1 MVLSFGEVL
10 MDCFP
15 DQNVIGGAPFNVAV
29 HLKRLGEDAGI
40 ITKIGEDVLGSE
52 IQQILQQE
60 DLIDQLQVDENYQTG
75 RVDVTLKNGQPSYL
89 IHEGCG
95 WEYISMKKTTAPD
108 YFVFGSLALY
118 FKNNKESFKNYRN
131 HFEKT
136 TFVCDLNLREPFYNF
151 QTIDLC
157 LSSADVLKI
166 NDEELNYLSKVFKVD
181 DVIVWLRNEYG
192 ISKVLLTEGSKGA
205 ILYWEGKIVSCP
217 VEKVENI
224 KDTVGAGDSFTSMFL
239 YGVIKKL
246 PLNLAMQRAGEFA
259 GLICQTKGA
268 VPDDLSIYEKFK
280 I

>member
-1 MVLSFGEVL
+1 M
-10 MDCFP
+10 
-15 DQNVIGGAPFNVAV
+15 
-29 HLKRLGEDAGI
+29 
-40 ITKIGEDVLGSE
+40 
-52 IQQILQQE
+52 
-60 DLIDQLQVDENYQTG
+60 
-75 RVDVTLKNGQPSYL
+75 
-89 IHEGCG
+89 
-95 WEYISMKKTTAPD
+95 
-108 YFVFGSLALY
+108 
-118 FKNNKESFKNYRN
+118 
-131 HFEKT
+131 
-136 TFVCDLNLREPFYNF
+136 
-151 QTIDLC
+151 
-157 LSSADVLKI
+157 SSADVLKI

-268 VPDDLSIYEKFK
+268 VPDDLSVYEKFK

>member
-1 MVLSFGEVL
+1 

-192 ISKVLLTEGSKGA
+192 INKVLLTEGSKGA